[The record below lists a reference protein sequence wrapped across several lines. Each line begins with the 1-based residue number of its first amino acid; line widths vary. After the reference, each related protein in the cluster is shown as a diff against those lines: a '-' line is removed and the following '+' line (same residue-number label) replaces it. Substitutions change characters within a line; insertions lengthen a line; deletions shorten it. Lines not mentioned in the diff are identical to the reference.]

1 MERNLIT
8 NEQISW
14 KIIDN
19 IKLYNS
25 SLNNSLDVFFMLK
38 LGYLNIQK
46 IAKKI
51 ISLGR
56 RYYIRR
62 PDRLDF

>member
-1 MERNLIT
+1 MIFMERNLIT

-38 LGYLNIQK
+38 LGYLNIRK
-46 IAKKI
+46 MTKKL
-51 ISLGR
+51 SV
-56 RYYIRR
+56 
-62 PDRLDF
+62 